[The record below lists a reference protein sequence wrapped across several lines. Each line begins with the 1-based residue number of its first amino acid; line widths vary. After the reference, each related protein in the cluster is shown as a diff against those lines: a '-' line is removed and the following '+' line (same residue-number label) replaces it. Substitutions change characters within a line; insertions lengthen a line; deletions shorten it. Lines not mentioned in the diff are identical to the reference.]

1 MYEILSCCTIQM
13 KRLRLY
19 FHMSLFLKILPN
31 EIRKFLSNFAFGTFS
46 SERVNETFSQDQN
59 QFSYNLRI
67 VRFRFIV
74 IIIFIALFSYEPL
87 CYQGNRCGTNHC
99 ACYSNADS
107 NCQAGGLG
115 LVVKL
120 SLERKQMIVK
130 LLSLS

>member
-1 MYEILSCCTIQM
+1 MDEILSCCTIQM
-13 KRLRLY
+13 KRLCLY

-31 EIRKFLSNFAFGTFS
+31 GIRKFLSNFAS
-46 SERVNETFSQDQN
+46 SERVNEAFSQDQN

-67 VRFRFIV
+67 VRSRFIV
-74 IIIFIALFSYEPL
+74 VIIFIALFSYEPL

-99 ACYSNADS
+99 ACDSNTDS
-107 NCQAGGLG
+107 NCQAGRLS

-130 LLSLS
+130 LLLS